1 MVCPPTLRQLF
12 FSMEELPGYLLQLP
26 GFTSSFYT
34 SDGRLFTIAFGSIY
48 EEMIG
53 QPIIYL
59 SRECLSV
66 QLDLSKI
73 VFAEMYNER
82 RLIWTKGN
90 VDDVPTL
97 C

>member
-1 MVCPPTLRQLF
+1 MVSPPSPSQLF
-12 FSMEELPGYLLQLP
+12 YSIEELPGYILQLP

-48 EEMIG
+48 EEIID
-53 QPIIYL
+53 QPIIYFTRESL
-59 SRECLSV
+59 SLH
-66 QLDLSKI
+66 LDISKI
-73 VFAEMYNER
+73 VFAEMYNEG

-90 VDDVPTL
+90 IDDIPTL